1 MYNNIASAFAQ
12 VVPGGIVVES
22 DGVVSS
28 NSSVESTSKSRHKFT
43 SKYGWYLYKK
53 SGNKTT
59 CYSTKGSVNKTIT
72 IQSILNYLVNE
83 NLVRW

>member
-12 VVPGGIVVES
+12 VVPGGIVVAS

-28 NSSVESTSKSRHKFT
+28 NSSVESTSKSQHKFT

-59 CYSTKGSVNKTIT
+59 CYSTKHSVNKTIT
-72 IQSILNYLVNE
+72 IHSILNYLVNE